1 MCICHALKQVKIDRR
16 RSKCKQP
23 TSTQKHYERSA
34 VIEVPICQR
43 LQKESLILPG
53 ASIRQQRLAYQG
65 FQSRVYEDR
74 EAASVPSC
82 GRPGEPSSSLCHS
95 SSAEWPFSQ
104 WLSDYW
110 AETQNLHML
119 RLFLWLAE
127 FAIHQCQSYTLSA
140 KLSRTSTTSL
150 VSESQIG
157 VTVYSVEQYSQ
168 DWVKHSQCWVMVLSH
183 LWSWTLYQSHF

>member
-23 TSTQKHYERSA
+23 TSTQKHYERSV
-34 VIEVPICQR
+34 VIEVPICQH

-65 FQSRVYEDR
+65 FQSWVYEDR

-82 GRPGEPSSSLCHS
+82 GRPGESSSSLCHS

-119 RLFLWLAE
+119 WLFFVACGICHSPMSV
-127 FAIHQCQSYTLSA
+127 IHTVCKTLQDFYHL
-140 KLSRTSTTSL
+140 LSFWKSDWGSLST
-150 VSESQIG
+150 VSSSIHKTE
-157 VTVYSVEQYSQ
+157 
-168 DWVKHSQCWVMVLSH
+168 
-183 LWSWTLYQSHF
+183 